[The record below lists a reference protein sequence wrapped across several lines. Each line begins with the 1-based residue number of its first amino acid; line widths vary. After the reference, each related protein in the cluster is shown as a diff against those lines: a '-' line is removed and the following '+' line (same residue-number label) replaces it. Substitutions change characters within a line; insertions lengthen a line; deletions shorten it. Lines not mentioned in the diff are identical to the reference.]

1 MGVASMKL
9 LSNLEAARRLGVS
22 VTVLWRLQH
31 AADFP
36 KPIRLTGP
44 RGKPQWDE
52 ADLDAFVSRRRAPI

>member
-1 MGVASMKL
+1 MTL
-9 LSNLEAARRLGVS
+9 LSNIEAARRLGVS
-22 VTVLWRLQH
+22 VTALWRLQRR

-52 ADLDAFVSRRRAPI
+52 AELDAFVVRRRGGR